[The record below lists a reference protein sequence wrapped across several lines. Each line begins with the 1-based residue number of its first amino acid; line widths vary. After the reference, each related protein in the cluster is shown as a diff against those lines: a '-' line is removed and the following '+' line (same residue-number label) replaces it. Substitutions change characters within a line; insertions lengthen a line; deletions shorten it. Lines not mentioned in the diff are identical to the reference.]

1 MDKADKLLDKMC
13 NNPKDWHISDIET
26 LAKRYGINVRKGK
39 GSHVV
44 LDHYNWI
51 ELLTIPARRPIK
63 PIYIKKLVRL
73 IEDMRR

>member
-1 MDKADKLLDKMC
+1 MV
-13 NNPKDWHISDIET
+13 
-26 LAKRYGINVRKGK
+26 AKKYGIAVRKGK

-44 LDHYNWI
+44 LDHPGWI

-73 IEDMRR
+73 IEEVRQIENETE